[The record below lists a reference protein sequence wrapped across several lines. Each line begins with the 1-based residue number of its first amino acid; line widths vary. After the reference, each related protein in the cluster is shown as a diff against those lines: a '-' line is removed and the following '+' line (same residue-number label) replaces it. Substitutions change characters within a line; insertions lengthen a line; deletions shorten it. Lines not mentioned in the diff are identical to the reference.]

1 MHGGMKVYTG
11 APAAARHYVE
21 AGRGRADD
29 YYLAEGT
36 GIARLYAAGAGRVRE
51 VAPLSGDGYEGWV
64 AGVDPVTGDPRGRLR
79 TDDRAV
85 RFVEVVVN
93 GPKSWSL
100 AAALHPDIAAAYDA
114 AQDRAAE
121 QIIAWLSE
129 HATTRV
135 GPRGA
140 QVQVPVEG
148 LEAVTVRHFT
158 SRAGDP
164 HRHLHLQILSRVFA
178 AGKWRGLHTVGIR
191 DSLSAINGI
200 GHAAMACDPELN
212 AAFAA
217 NGYTRGATGDLLRF
231 SHQDFSESGRLESHR
246 RRSGARA
253 SGRLAPPNA
262 SLGVAGAMEV
272 VSG

>member
-1 MHGGMKVYTG
+1 MHGGLKIYAG
-11 APAAARHYVE
+11 APSAARHYVE

-36 GIARLYAAGAGRVRE
+36 GIARRYAAGAGRVRE

-64 AGVDPVTGDPRGRLR
+64 AGVDPVTGGLRGRLR

-114 AQDRAAE
+114 APHRPAGEDGAQNRAAE

-135 GPRGA
+135 GLRGA

-148 LEAVTVRHFT
+148 LEAVTVRHF
-158 SRAGDP
+158 
-164 HRHLHLQILSRVFA
+164 
-178 AGKWRGLHTVGIR
+178 
-191 DSLSAINGI
+191 
-200 GHAAMACDPELN
+200 
-212 AAFAA
+212 
-217 NGYTRGATGDLLRF
+217 
-231 SHQDFSESGRLESHR
+231 
-246 RRSGARA
+246 
-253 SGRLAPPNA
+253 
-262 SLGVAGAMEV
+262 
-272 VSG
+272 